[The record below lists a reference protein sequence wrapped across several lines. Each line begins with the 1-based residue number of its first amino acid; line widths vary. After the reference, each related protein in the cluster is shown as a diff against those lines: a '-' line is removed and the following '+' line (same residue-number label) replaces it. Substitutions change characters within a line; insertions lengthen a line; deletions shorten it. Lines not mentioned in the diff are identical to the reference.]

1 MKEDQIRIAANL
13 IAGLAE
19 VSGCP
24 IDEILEALSGCIF
37 SEEDCGEIL
46 ERFNF

>member
-1 MKEDQIRIAANL
+1 MSEKQIKIAANL

-19 VSGCP
+19 VSGCS
-24 IDEILEALSGCIF
+24 IDEILDALSGSVF
-37 SEEDCGEIL
+37 SEEECGEIL